1 MRATLAALLALVPLS
16 LAHAESYGY
25 TGNVGSKAA
34 YLTIE
39 WPKGSSKKAG
49 WFITG
54 NYSVNDTGKTYQLRG
69 QNPRQGR
76 LILEEYTGDK
86 RTATIRLKK
95 SKVKGKIT
103 WSGTM
108 VNTDG
113 RKIPVKFSPDNEDC
127 GC

>member
-1 MRATLAALLALVPLS
+1 MRVVLAALLALIPLT

-25 TGNVGSKAA
+25 TGKVGSKVA

-39 WPKGSSKKAG
+39 WPKGSAKKAG

-54 NYSVNDTGKTYQLRG
+54 SYSLVENDKTYQLRG

-76 LILEEYTGDK
+76 LVLEEYTGDK

-108 VNTDG
+108 YNADG
-113 RKIPVKFSPDNEDC
+113 RKIPVKFSPDDEDC

>member
-1 MRATLAALLALVPLS
+1 MRAVLAALLALAPLT
-16 LAHAESYGY
+16 LAYAESYGY

-39 WPKGSSKKAG
+39 WPKGSAKKAG

-54 NYSVNDTGKTYQLRG
+54 KYSILESDKTYQLRG

-108 VNTDG
+108 RNADG
-113 RKIPVKFSPDNEDC
+113 RRIPVKFSPDDEDC